1 MTTKVIP
8 AVLDFSALASGNLIK
23 SQGGVLTAAT
33 AGTDYLQSPSGTA
46 ILRAGNGGAL
56 QATVAGTD
64 YTTPQGT
71 ENISN
76 KTLNG
81 NNREVSYIS
90 ATAATGTVN
99 VDCSTYQI
107 YYYTTAAGA
116 NWTFN
121 FRGNAGTTL
130 NTAMATNDVMTV
142 AFMVTNGGTAYYA
155 NTFQVDGT
163 ATGVTVKWQGG
174 SAPTSGN
181 ASSID
186 AYTFSIMKTAA
197 STYTIFASQVKFA

>member
-8 AVLDFSALASGNLIK
+8 AVLDFTSLSSGNLVK
-23 SQGGVLTAAT
+23 VSSGVLTAAT

-56 QATVAGTD
+56 QSTTAGAD
-64 YTTPQGT
+64 YTTPQGA
-71 ENISN
+71 ESISN
-76 KTLNG
+76 KLLNG

-90 ATAATGTVN
+90 ATSATGTIN

-107 YYYTTAAGA
+107 YYYTANAGA

-121 FRGNAGTTL
+121 FRANSGLAL
-130 NTAMATNDVMTV
+130 NSAMATNDVMTV
-142 AFMVTNGGTAYYA
+142 AFMVTQGGTAYYA

-163 ATGVTVKWQGG
+163 TSGVTVKWQGG
-174 SAPTSGN
+174 TAPTSGN